1 MEKMNPA
8 RIQYVAIL
16 FCLFL
21 LLFLVRLILKQKLR
35 EEYIIVWLFTL
46 MCFMFIALFRSDMDV
61 LATWLGVFYSP
72 SLLFMVFMAAVLMY
86 SLHLSIVSS
95 KMHWN
100 IKNLAARMALMQQE
114 MDELKKQAK

>member
-1 MEKMNPA
+1 MNPA

-16 FCLFL
+16 FCLIL
-21 LLFLVRLILKQKLR
+21 LVFLVRLILKRKLR
-35 EEYIIVWLFTL
+35 EEYIVVWLFAL
-46 MCFMFIALFRSDMDV
+46 IGFLFIALFRNEMDV
-61 LATWLGVFYSP
+61 LAKWLGVFYSP

-100 IKNLAARMALMQQE
+100 IKHLTARLAIMQQE
-114 MDELKKQAK
+114 LEELKKQFKKD